1 MNLEDLERL
10 KEFERRLEG
19 HLARG
24 ERRRLR
30 RHRRVGLLTVRS
42 LLIALFVLLVA
53 AVVCVIFFL
62 LS

>member
-19 HLARG
+19 HLDRG

-30 RHRRVGLLTVRS
+30 RNRRVGLLTVRS
-42 LLIALFVLLVA
+42 LLIGGSVLLVA
-53 AVVCVIFFL
+53 AIVCVIFFL

>member
-1 MNLEDLERL
+1 LNLEDLERL

-19 HLARG
+19 HLDRG

-30 RHRRVGLLTVRS
+30 RNRRVGLLTVRS
-42 LLIALFVLLVA
+42 LLIGGSVLLVA
-53 AVVCVIFFL
+53 AIVCVIFFL

>member
-10 KEFERRLEG
+10 EEFERRLEG
-19 HLARG
+19 HLGRG

-30 RHRRVGLLTVRS
+30 RNRRVGLLTVRS
-42 LLIALFVLLVA
+42 LLIGGSVLLVA
-53 AVVCVIFFL
+53 AIVCVIFFL

>member
-1 MNLEDLERL
+1 MDPEDLKHL

-19 HLARG
+19 HLDRG

-30 RHRRVGLLTVRS
+30 RNRQVGLLTVRS
-42 LLIALFVLLVA
+42 LLIGLFVLLVA

>member
-1 MNLEDLERL
+1 LERL

-19 HLARG
+19 HLDRG

-30 RHRRVGLLTVRS
+30 RNRRVGLLTVRS
-42 LLIALFVLLVA
+42 LLIGGSVLLVA
-53 AVVCVIFFL
+53 AIVCVIFFL